1 MTKEH
6 GRAAESS
13 TGTSVRLSRTYSR
26 LLLRRPPRFT
36 RIQSRAFVVLSLGL
50 VSIGNSLSCQSG
62 TPADKPSQD
71 RIELSYHVK
80 AIKRDSAGQYT
91 MSGTVSGERQGR
103 ATLVFG
109 FDEGSSGQAGKA
121 LVHSSWVVTTVPASE
136 SFKAKLS
143 GTAEVVSGQT
153 HLVGKITEGAG
164 KGRRVETKSRLLNFG
179 PNRSLSDIDGNMII
193 YGK

>member
-1 MTKEH
+1 M
-6 GRAAESS
+6 
-13 TGTSVRLSRTYSR
+13 
-26 LLLRRPPRFT
+26 FT
-36 RIQSRAFVVLSLGL
+36 RIQTRVFVVLSLGL
-50 VSIGNSLSCQSG
+50 VSIGNTLNGQSV

-71 RIELSYHVK
+71 DKIELSYHVK

-109 FDEGSSGQAGKA
+109 FDEGSSGQVGRA
-121 LVHSSWVVTTVPASE
+121 LVHSYWVVKAERASE

-143 GTAEVVSGQT
+143 GTADAVSGQT
-153 HLVGKITEGAG
+153 HLVGKITEGAN
-164 KGRRVETKSRLLNFG
+164 KGHRVETSSRLLNFG

-193 YGK
+193 DGK

>member
-1 MTKEH
+1 M
-6 GRAAESS
+6 
-13 TGTSVRLSRTYSR
+13 
-26 LLLRRPPRFT
+26 FT
-36 RIQSRAFVVLSLGL
+36 RVQSRAFVVLSLGF
-50 VSIGNSLSCQSG
+50 VPIGNSLNGQSV
-62 TPADKPSQD
+62 TPADKPGQNNK
-71 RIELSYHVK
+71 IELSYHVK
-80 AIKRDSAGQYT
+80 AIKRDSAGQYQ
-91 MSGTVSGERQGR
+91 MSGTVSGELQGR

-121 LVHSSWVVTTVPASE
+121 LVHSSWVVKAEPHSE

-153 HLVGKITEGAG
+153 HLVGKITEGAY
-164 KGRRVETKSRLLNFG
+164 KGRRVETRSRLLNFG